1 MAEVMKKVSP
11 DTWIKLGMYVA
22 TGLGV
27 AYGVKKALDYFKP
40 EKKRE
45 NTEKKQVETELQASE
60 KTKPAS
66 YPTSQYSA
74 WADAIA
80 NAIYGA
86 GTDEYTIVN
95 IFKMLKNDTD
105 YLKLIKAWGSP
116 KRRVFPDFFVFY
128 DTGYL
133 MTLPQALREDMS
145 TFWINKIN
153 GILKSKKIKYRI

>member
-1 MAEVMKKVSP
+1 METQKISP

-27 AYGVKKALDYFKP
+27 AYGVKKVLDYWKP

-45 NTEKKQVETELQASE
+45 NTEKKQIESELEASE
-60 KTKPAS
+60 KKQKAT
-66 YPTSQYSA
+66 YPTSQYSS

-80 NAIYGA
+80 GAIYGA
-86 GTDEYTIVN
+86 GTDELTIVN
-95 IFKMLKNDTD
+95 IFRQLKNDTD
-105 YLKLIKAWGSP
+105 YLKLVKAWGNP

-133 MTLPQALREDMS
+133 MTLPQALREDLS

-153 GILKSKKIKYRI
+153 NILKSKKIKYRV